1 MNTTTGSFTPIPREG
16 NNEKIRRAR
25 KGLLYFFAMLIPLS
39 ILSYVLVSKQTPM
52 SILLLMWSPALASIF
67 ARIMMR
73 EGSADISLR
82 FGGRQFL
89 KRLPFILLLPVII
102 GLIAYGTAWAAGLVD
117 FVAPDTFIKAP
128 PAVIFAGLLLGQM
141 VAGTAIGILTSFGE
155 ELGWRGYMLTRLIDA
170 RIPAP
175 MLTSGIIWGL
185 WHLPVLFMGLYYSGP
200 NLALSALLFMISCT
214 SMSYIIGRVRMT
226 TGSLW
231 AAVLLHACWN
241 AVIQDVF
248 DAFSQG
254 KNALL
259 WTGESGILVALT
271 LFIAAVLMSL
281 KKMKVR
287 QLY

>member
-1 MNTTTGSFTPIPREG
+1 MNRTTGSFTPIPPRG

-52 SILLLMWSPALASIF
+52 SVLLLMWSPALASIF
-67 ARIMMR
+67 ARLMMR
-73 EGSADISLR
+73 EGTSDISLR
-82 FGGRQFL
+82 FGGRRFF
-89 KRLPFILLLPVII
+89 KSLPFVLLFPIFI
-102 GLIAYGTAWAAGLVD
+102 GLVSYGTAWATGLVE

-128 PAVIFAGLLLGQM
+128 PAVIFTGLLLAQM
-141 VAGTAIGILTSFGE
+141 VAGTAIGIITSFGE

-200 NLALSALLFMISCT
+200 NLALSALLFMVSCT

-231 AAVLLHACWN
+231 PAVLLHACWN

-254 KNALL
+254 SNALL
-259 WTGESGILVALT
+259 WTGESGVLVASA
-271 LFIAAVLMSL
+271 LFIAAVLLSRKTMN
-281 KKMKVR
+281 VR

>member
-16 NNEKIRRAR
+16 NDEQIRRAR

-39 ILSYVLVSKQTPM
+39 ILSYMLVSKQTPM
-52 SILLLMWSPALASIF
+52 SVLLLMWSPALASIF
-67 ARIMMR
+67 ARIIMR

-82 FGGRQFL
+82 FGGRRFF
-89 KRLPFILLLPVII
+89 KSLPFILLFPVMI
-102 GLIAYGTAWAAGLVD
+102 GLVAYGTAWATGLVE
-117 FVAPDTFIKAP
+117 FVAPDTFIKASP
-128 PAVIFAGLLLGQM
+128 VVKFIGLLVAQM
-141 VAGTAIGILTSFGE
+141 AVGTVIGILTSFGE
-155 ELGWRGYMLTRLIDA
+155 ELGWRGYMLTRLFQA
-170 RIPAP
+170 RIPSP

-185 WHLPVLFMGLYYSGP
+185 WHLPVMFMGLYYSGP

-214 SMSYIIGRVRMT
+214 SMSYVIGRVRMT

-231 AAVLLHACWN
+231 PAVLLHACWN

-259 WTGESGILVALT
+259 WTGESGVFVALA
-271 LFIAAVLMSL
+271 LLVAAVLLSF
-281 KKMKVR
+281 KKMHVR